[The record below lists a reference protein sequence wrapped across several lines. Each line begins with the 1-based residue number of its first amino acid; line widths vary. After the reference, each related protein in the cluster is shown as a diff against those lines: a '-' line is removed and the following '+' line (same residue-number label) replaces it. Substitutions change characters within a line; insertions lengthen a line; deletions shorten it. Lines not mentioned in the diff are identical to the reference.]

1 MSYWKFTKE
10 KRVHCRDEIRANSK
24 RGWMCGAVKVDIDLD
39 SATTHRWEF
48 IITIV
53 PDAFGGCC
61 AQHSKPDEAV
71 TYENFMGKII
81 L

>member
-1 MSYWKFTKE
+1 
-10 KRVHCRDEIRANSK
+10 
-24 RGWMCGAVKVDIDLD
+24 MCGAVKVDIDLD

-61 AQHSKPDEAV
+61 AQHPKPDEAV